1 MFSRALI
8 VGAGLALGA
17 IPAAAADL
25 GLVLEAP
32 VPEAATPFT
41 WSGVYFGAQAGYGW
55 GKTEHSFS
63 NDAPSGTSELG
74 GPVGGVYAG
83 YNAQIGSVVI
93 GVEGDIGLDD
103 VIGDFRDDRGITS
116 AGSSRLEWDASIR
129 GRFGAAFGRTL
140 AYATGGVAFGGFEFK
155 GGPNSDRVCCGYSD
169 TLTGWTVGAGVEH
182 AITTHLI
189 TRLEYRYTDY
199 GDGSGRLDPAFP
211 GVKMKTENTMST
223 IRVGLGY
230 KF

>member
-1 MFSRALI
+1 VLSRVSL
-8 VGAGLALGA
+8 VGAVLALAAG
-17 IPAAAADL
+17 PAAAADL

-32 VPEAATPFT
+32 VPEAASPFT

-63 NDAPSGTSELG
+63 NGAPSGTSELG
-74 GPVGGVYAG
+74 GPVGGLYAG

-103 VIGDFRDDRGITS
+103 VVGNFRDDRGITS
-116 AGSSRLEWDASIR
+116 AGSARLEWDASIR

-140 AYATGGVAFGGFEFK
+140 AYATGGLAIGGFEFK
-155 GGPNSDRVCCGYSD
+155 GGPDSDRVCCGYSD

-182 AITTHLI
+182 AITSHLV

-199 GDGSGRLDPAFP
+199 GDASGRLEPAFP
-211 GVKMKTENTMST
+211 NVKMRTENTMST
-223 IRVGLGY
+223 IRAGLGY